1 MPVKASL
8 YASIYSTRKRQ
19 QPQFPKAKV
28 HIRKKAPSK
37 LPFRSPAAHTRP
49 GPKRL
54 PRALLVPLHPPPHRV
69 PLQTAPERERHR
81 RQPPVRRLRVRPV
94 HERIDARE
102 VQRRGLVGQ
111 TAREEHDPRDAD
123 GQGPHERGRGGF
135 CDLVCGCARPRGMLE
150 PRLRERGLDECS

>member
-1 MPVKASL
+1 MKASL
-8 YASIYSTRKRQ
+8 YTSIYSTRKRQ

-28 HIRKKAPSK
+28 HIQKNSN
-37 LPFRSPAAHTRP
+37 LSFRRPAAHTCP

-54 PRALLVPLHPPPHRV
+54 PRALLVALHPPPHRV

-81 RQPPVRRLRVRPV
+81 RQALVRRLRVRPV

-102 VQRRGLVGQ
+102 VQRGGLVGQ
-111 TAREEHDPRDAD
+111 AAREEHDPRDAD

-135 CDLVCGCARPRGMLE
+135 CDLVSGCARPRGMLE
-150 PRLRERGLDECS
+150 PGLRERGLDECS